1 MPSTR
6 QSPDSPTLRPVAA
19 SLRVRSLRARAPAV
33 SLALAAAALAAVA
46 IGPAHAQSWPAKPV
60 RLILPYGPGG
70 GSDVVARPLGH
81 HLSQRVGQQFL
92 VDNRGGANGNIAME
106 MVARAPAD
114 GYTLGLALPAQLAIN
129 PHLYSKIPYDA
140 VRDFAPVTLLGSA
153 PYFLSVPKGTP
164 ATTVEEFIRLAR
176 ARPGAMTYG
185 STGNGSGLHLSMEL
199 LKSMTGIDIVH
210 APYKSAGAA
219 MTDMLGEQLQ
229 AMFVSYGAG
238 VGHFKAGRLRP
249 LAATTAQRSRALPD
263 VPTLSEAGVKGYESS
278 VWYALIAP
286 RGTPREVVSRL
297 HGDIAALLKAE
308 LGAQFEADG
317 ITPLGQG
324 PEALAAF
331 IRSESAKW
339 GKVVRQSGARL
350 D

>member
-6 QSPDSPTLRPVAA
+6 PSGSPQATLPSRR
-19 SLRVRSLRARAPAV
+19 RVP
-33 SLALAAAALAAVA
+33 AAALVLAGALFAPITV
-46 IGPAHAQSWPAKPV
+46 GSAHAQAWPAKPV

-81 HLSQRVGQQFL
+81 HLSQRIGQQFL

-140 VRDFAPVTLLGSA
+140 IRDFAPVTLLGSA
-153 PYFLSVPKGTP
+153 PYFLTVSKGTP
-164 ATTVEEFIRLAR
+164 ATSVEEFIRLAR

-263 VPTLSEAGVKGYESS
+263 IPTLAEAGVKGYESS

-297 HGDIAALLKAE
+297 HADVVALLKAE

-339 GKVVRQSGARL
+339 GKVVRQSGAKL

>member
-1 MPSTR
+1 MKKFFACFPP
-6 QSPDSPTLRPVAA
+6 QSVAG
-19 SLRVRSLRARAPAV
+19 LRAARV
-33 SLALAAAALAAVA
+33 LAAATLLVAAGSA
-46 IGPAHAQSWPAKPV
+46 AAQAWPAKPI

-81 HLSQRVGQQFL
+81 FLTQRLGQQVL

-114 GYTLGLALPAQLAIN
+114 GYTLGLALTAQLAIN
-129 PHLYSKIPYDA
+129 PFLYAKIPYDPMK
-140 VRDFAPVTLLGSA
+140 DFALINLLGSA
-153 PYFLSVPKGTP
+153 PYFLTVSKGTP
-164 ATTVEEFIRLAR
+164 AGNLEEFLRLAR

-199 LKSMTGIDIVH
+199 LKSMSGIDIVH

-238 VGHFKAGRLRP
+238 VGHFKAGRVRP
-249 LAATTAQRSRALPD
+249 LGATTAQRSRALPD
-263 VPTLSEAGVKGYESS
+263 VPTIAEAGVKGYESS
-278 VWYALIAP
+278 VWYALLGP
-286 RGTPREVVSRL
+286 RGLPGDVVKRL
-297 HGDIAALLKAE
+297 NAEIGSLLKAE
-308 LGAQFEADG
+308 LGAQFDADG
-317 ITPLGQG
+317 ITPSGAG
-324 PEALAAF
+324 PEQLAAF
-331 IRSESAKW
+331 VRSESGKW
-339 GKVVRQSGARL
+339 GKVVRQSGAKL

>member
-1 MPSTR
+1 MKRSVPIR
-6 QSPDSPTLRPVAA
+6 EGSPTVRFRAA
-19 SLRVRSLRARAPAV
+19 RVLAV
-33 SLALAAAALAAVA
+33 VFLATAAGGAFS
-46 IGPAHAQSWPAKPV
+46 QSWPAKPV

-81 HLSQRVGQQFL
+81 HLSQRLGQQFL

-114 GYTLGLALPAQLAIN
+114 GYTLGLALTAQLAIN
-129 PHLYSKIPYDA
+129 PFLYTKIPYDP
-140 VRDFAPVTLLGSA
+140 VKDFAPVTLLGSA
-153 PYFLSVPKGTP
+153 PYFLSVSKGTP
-164 ATTVEEFIRLAR
+164 ANTVEEFLKLAR
-176 ARPGAMTYG
+176 AKPGAMTYG

-199 LKSMTGIDIVH
+199 LKTMTGIDIVH

-238 VGHFKAGRLRP
+238 VGHFKAGRVRP
-249 LAATTAQRSRALPD
+249 LGATTAQRSKALPE
-263 VPTLSEAGVKGYESS
+263 VPTIAEAGVKGYESS
-278 VWYALIAP
+278 VWYALLAP
-286 RGTPREVVSRL
+286 RGTPPEIVRRL
-297 HGDIAALLKAE
+297 HTEIVSLLKGE

-317 ITPLGQG
+317 ITPSGAG
-324 PEALAAF
+324 PEQLAAF
-331 IRSESAKW
+331 ARSESIKW
-339 GKVVRQSGARL
+339 GKVVRQSGAKL

>member
-1 MPSTR
+1 MP
-6 QSPDSPTLRPVAA
+6 VHAA
-19 SLRVRSLRARAPAV
+19 SRAHRRAPLLAFTGI
-33 SLALAAAALAAVA
+33 ALAAAALATLPGEAR
-46 IGPAHAQSWPAKPV
+46 AQAWPVKPI

-81 HLSQRVGQQFL
+81 HLSQRIGQQVL

-129 PHLYSKIPYDA
+129 PFLYSKIPYDPI
-140 VRDFAPVTLLGSA
+140 RDFSPITLLGSA
-153 PYFLSVPKGTP
+153 PYFLTVSKSTP
-164 ATTVEEFIRLAR
+164 ATTVEEFLRLAR

-199 LKSMTGIDIVH
+199 LKSLTGIDIVH
-210 APYKSAGAA
+210 APYKSAGAG
-219 MTDMLGEQLQ
+219 MTDLLGDQLQ

-238 VGHFKAGRLRP
+238 VGHFKAGRIRA
-249 LAATTAQRSRALPD
+249 LAATTAQRSKALPD
-263 VPTLSEAGVKGYESS
+263 VPTLAEAGVKGYESS

-286 RGTPREVVSRL
+286 RGAPREIVGRL
-297 HGDIAALLKAE
+297 HADVATLLKGD

-339 GKVVRQSGARL
+339 GKVVRQSGAKL

>member
-1 MPSTR
+1 M
-6 QSPDSPTLRPVAA
+6 LVHAA
-19 SLRVRSLRARAPAV
+19 SCARRRAPLV
-33 SLALAAAALAAVA
+33 TFTGIALAAAALATLPGRAW
-46 IGPAHAQSWPAKPV
+46 AQAWPVKPI

-81 HLSQRVGQQFL
+81 HLSQRIGQQVL

-129 PHLYSKIPYDA
+129 PFLYSKIPYDPI
-140 VRDFAPVTLLGSA
+140 RDFSPITLLGSA
-153 PYFLSVPKGTP
+153 PYFLTVSKSTP
-164 ATTVEEFIRLAR
+164 ATTVEEFLRLAR

-199 LKSMTGIDIVH
+199 LKSLTGIDIVH
-210 APYKSAGAA
+210 APYKSAGAG
-219 MTDMLGEQLQ
+219 MTDLLGDQLQ

-238 VGHFKAGRLRP
+238 VGHFKAGRIRA
-249 LAATTAQRSRALPD
+249 LAATTAQRSKALPD
-263 VPTLSEAGVKGYESS
+263 VPTLAEAGVKGYESS

-286 RGTPREVVSRL
+286 RGAPREIVGRL
-297 HGDIAALLKAE
+297 HADVSTLLKGD

-339 GKVVRQSGARL
+339 GKVVRQSGAKL

>member
-1 MPSTR
+1 MR
-6 QSPDSPTLRPVAA
+6 EGSPIVRFRVA
-19 SLRVRSLRARAPAV
+19 RV
-33 SLALAAAALAAVA
+33 LAAVFLA
-46 IGPAHAQSWPAKPV
+46 TAAGGAFSQSWPAKPV

-81 HLSQRVGQQFL
+81 HLSQRLGQQFL

-114 GYTLGLALPAQLAIN
+114 GYTLGLALTAQLAIN
-129 PHLYSKIPYDA
+129 PFLYTKIPYDP
-140 VRDFAPVTLLGSA
+140 VKDFTPVTLLGSA
-153 PYFLSVPKGTP
+153 PYFLSVSKGTP
-164 ATTVEEFIRLAR
+164 ANTVEEFLRLAR
-176 ARPGAMTYG
+176 AKPGAMTYG

-199 LKSMTGIDIVH
+199 LKTMTGIDIVH

-238 VGHFKAGRLRP
+238 VGHFKAGRVRP
-249 LAATTAQRSRALPD
+249 LGATTVQRSKALPE
-263 VPTLSEAGVKGYESS
+263 VPTIAEAGVKGYESS
-278 VWYALIAP
+278 VWYALLAP
-286 RGTPREVVSRL
+286 RGTPPEIVRRL
-297 HGDIAALLKAE
+297 HTEIVSLLKGE

-317 ITPLGQG
+317 ITPSGAG
-324 PEALAAF
+324 PEQLAAF
-331 IRSESAKW
+331 VRSESQKW
-339 GKVVRQSGARL
+339 GKVVKQSGAKL

>member
-1 MPSTR
+1 
-6 QSPDSPTLRPVAA
+6 
-19 SLRVRSLRARAPAV
+19 
-33 SLALAAAALAAVA
+33 
-46 IGPAHAQSWPAKPV
+46 V

-81 HLSQRVGQQFL
+81 HLSQRLGQQFL

-114 GYTLGLALPAQLAIN
+114 GYTLGLALTAQLAIN
-129 PHLYSKIPYDA
+129 PFLYTKIPYDP
-140 VRDFAPVTLLGSA
+140 VKDFTPVTLLGSA
-153 PYFLSVPKGTP
+153 PYFLSVSKGTP
-164 ATTVEEFIRLAR
+164 ANTVEEFLRLAR
-176 ARPGAMTYG
+176 AKPGAMTYG

-199 LKSMTGIDIVH
+199 LKTMTGIDIVH

-238 VGHFKAGRLRP
+238 VGHFKAGRVRP
-249 LAATTAQRSRALPD
+249 LGATTVQRSKALPE
-263 VPTLSEAGVKGYESS
+263 VPTIAEAGVKGYESS
-278 VWYALIAP
+278 VWYALLAP
-286 RGTPREVVSRL
+286 RGTPPEIVRRL
-297 HGDIAALLKAE
+297 HTEIVSLLKGE

-317 ITPLGQG
+317 ITPSGAG
-324 PEALAAF
+324 PEQLAAF
-331 IRSESAKW
+331 VRSESQKW
-339 GKVVRQSGARL
+339 GKVVKQSGAKL

>member
-1 MPSTR
+1 MKRSVPMR
-6 QSPDSPTLRPVAA
+6 EDSPIVRFRVA
-19 SLRVRSLRARAPAV
+19 RV
-33 SLALAAAALAAVA
+33 LAAVFLA
-46 IGPAHAQSWPAKPV
+46 TAAGGAFSQSWPAKPV

-81 HLSQRVGQQFL
+81 HLSQRLGQQFL

-114 GYTLGLALPAQLAIN
+114 GYTLGLALTAQLAIN
-129 PHLYSKIPYDA
+129 PFLYTKIPYDP
-140 VRDFAPVTLLGSA
+140 VKDFTPVTLLGSA
-153 PYFLSVPKGTP
+153 PYFLSVSKGTP
-164 ATTVEEFIRLAR
+164 ANTVEEFLRLAR
-176 ARPGAMTYG
+176 AKPGAMTYG

-199 LKSMTGIDIVH
+199 LKTMTGIDIVH

-238 VGHFKAGRLRP
+238 VGHFKAGRVRP
-249 LAATTAQRSRALPD
+249 LGATTVQRSKALPE
-263 VPTLSEAGVKGYESS
+263 VPTIAEAGVKGYESS
-278 VWYALIAP
+278 VWYALLAP
-286 RGTPREVVSRL
+286 RGTPPEIVRRL
-297 HGDIAALLKAE
+297 HTEIVSLLKGE

-317 ITPLGQG
+317 ITPSGAG
-324 PEALAAF
+324 PEQLAAF
-331 IRSESAKW
+331 VRSESQKW
-339 GKVVRQSGARL
+339 GKVVKQSGAKL